1 MHVPDHFLPMSAT
14 APAAAIATGA
24 VVLAATAGWPRITT
38 RDTLLAGTTAA
49 MIFGAQ
55 MVNYPI
61 AGGISGHLIGGAL
74 ATALLGPRLALLAMT
89 AVVGVQALLF
99 GDGGI
104 NALGVNV
111 LLMAVL
117 PVLVT
122 AGVRTGAERLGLG
135 KPTRTTTAAVGAG
148 LSVPVSAAVLGVAYS
163 ATVGTG
169 AAAAFIGDLTAVHLA
184 IGLGEA
190 LITAAVLSAVMAFA
204 PGVAAWDARPSV
216 TPVAVR
222 RGLAAIG
229 GLGVVSACAL
239 ALVASGSPDGLE
251 HIVGAYS
258 LPVGDA
264 AFAGLPGLAD
274 YGTLSGTEFLA
285 ALAGLAATA
294 VLGAALATMG
304 RRMPVR
310 QGA

>member
-24 VVLAATAGWPRITT
+24 VVLAATAGRPRITT
-38 RDTLLAGTTAA
+38 RDTLLAGTTAT

-61 AGGISGHLIGGAL
+61 SGGISGHLIGGAL
-74 ATALLGPRLALLAMT
+74 VTALLGPRLALLAMT

-122 AGVRTGAERLGLG
+122 AAVRTGAERLGLG
-135 KPTRTTTAAVGAG
+135 KLTRTTAAVGAG

>member
-1 MHVPDHFLPMSAT
+1 MHVPDHFLPMSVT
-14 APAAAIATGA
+14 APTAAIATGA
-24 VVLAATAGWPRITT
+24 VVLAATAGRPRITT

-61 AGGISGHLIGGAL
+61 AGSISGHLIGGAL

-122 AGVRTGAERLGLG
+122 AAVRTGAERFGLG
-135 KPTRTTTAAVGAG
+135 KLTRTTAAVSAG

-169 AAAAFIGDLTAVHLA
+169 TVAAFIGDLTAVHLA

-204 PGVAAWDARPSV
+204 PGVAAWDARSSI

-229 GLGVVSACAL
+229 GLGVISACAL

-258 LPVGDA
+258 LPVGDTT
-264 AFAGLPGLAD
+264 FAGLPGLAD

-294 VLGAALATMG
+294 VIGAALAAMG
-304 RRMPVR
+304 RRTPVR

>member
-1 MHVPDHFLPMSAT
+1 TFTRPSSKGVSPMHVPDHFLPMGAT

-24 VVLAATAGWPRITT
+24 VVLAATAGRPRITT

-61 AGGISGHLIGGAL
+61 AGGVSGHLIGGAL

-122 AGVRTGAERLGLG
+122 AAVRIGAERLGLG
-135 KPTRTTTAAVGAG
+135 KLTRTTAAISAG
-148 LSVPVSAAVLGVAYS
+148 LSVPVSAAVLGVAYT

-169 AAAAFIGDLTAVHLA
+169 AAAAFIGELTAVHLA

-190 LITAAVLSAVMAFA
+190 LITAAVLSAVTAFA
-204 PGVAAWDARPSV
+204 PGVAAWDTRPSV
-216 TPVAVR
+216 TPVAIR
-222 RGLAAIG
+222 LSFAAVGEI
-229 GLGVVSACAL
+229 GVVSACAL
-239 ALVASGSPDGLE
+239 ALVASGNPDGLE

-258 LPVGDA
+258 LPVG
-264 AFAGLPGLAD
+264 
-274 YGTLSGTEFLA
+274 
-285 ALAGLAATA
+285 
-294 VLGAALATMG
+294 
-304 RRMPVR
+304 
-310 QGA
+310 

>member
-24 VVLAATAGWPRITT
+24 VVLAATAGRPRITI

-122 AGVRTGAERLGLG
+122 AAIRTGAERLGLG
-135 KPTRTTTAAVGAG
+135 KLTRTTAALGAG
-148 LSVPVSAAVLGVAYS
+148 LSVPVSAAVLGAAYS

-184 IGLGEA
+184 IGVGEA
-190 LITAAVLSAVMAFA
+190 LITAAVSSAVMAFA
-204 PGVAAWDARPSV
+204 PGVAVWDERATV
-216 TPVAVR
+216 TSVAVR
-222 RGLAAIG
+222 RGVAALG
-229 GLGVVSACAL
+229 GLAVTSACAL

-264 AFAGLPGLAD
+264 TFAGVPGLAA
-274 YGTLSGTEFLA
+274 YGTISGTEFLA

-294 VLGAALATMG
+294 VIGAGLAAPG
-304 RRMPVR
+304 RRTPVR

>member
-1 MHVPDHFLPMSAT
+1 MHVPDHFLPMSVT

-24 VVLAATAGWPRITT
+24 VVLAATAGRPRITT

-61 AGGISGHLIGGAL
+61 AGGVSGHLIGGAL

-99 GDGGI
+99 ADGGI

-122 AGVRTGAERLGLG
+122 AAVRIGAERLGLG
-135 KPTRTTTAAVGAG
+135 KLTRTTAAVSAG

-163 ATVGTG
+163 STVGTG
-169 AAAAFIGDLTAVHLA
+169 AAAAFIGELTAVHLT

-190 LITAAVLSAVMAFA
+190 LITAAVLSAVMAIA
-204 PGVAAWDARPSV
+204 PGVVAWDARPSV

-239 ALVASGSPDGLE
+239 ALVASGNPDGLE

-294 VLGAALATMG
+294 VLGAALAAMG
-304 RRMPVR
+304 RTPVR

>member
-1 MHVPDHFLPMSAT
+1 MSVT

-24 VVLAATAGWPRITT
+24 VVLAATAGRPRITT

-61 AGGISGHLIGGAL
+61 AGGVSGHLIGGAL

-99 GDGGI
+99 ADGGI

-122 AGVRTGAERLGLG
+122 ATVRIGAERLGLG
-135 KPTRTTTAAVGAG
+135 KLTRTTAAVSAG

-163 ATVGTG
+163 STVGTG
-169 AAAAFIGDLTAVHLA
+169 AAAAFIGELTAVHLT

-190 LITAAVLSAVMAFA
+190 LITAAVLSAVMAIA
-204 PGVAAWDARPSV
+204 PGVVAWDARPSV

-239 ALVASGSPDGLE
+239 ALVASGNPDGLE

-294 VLGAALATMG
+294 VLGAALAAMG
-304 RRMPVR
+304 RTPVR

>member
-24 VVLAATAGWPRITT
+24 VVLAATAGRPRITT

-122 AGVRTGAERLGLG
+122 AAVRTGAERLGLG
-135 KPTRTTTAAVGAG
+135 KLTRTTAAVGAG
-148 LSVPVSAAVLGVAYS
+148 LSVPVSAAVL
-163 ATVGTG
+163 
-169 AAAAFIGDLTAVHLA
+169 
-184 IGLGEA
+184 
-190 LITAAVLSAVMAFA
+190 
-204 PGVAAWDARPSV
+204 
-216 TPVAVR
+216 
-222 RGLAAIG
+222 
-229 GLGVVSACAL
+229 
-239 ALVASGSPDGLE
+239 ASR
-251 HIVGAYS
+251 
-258 LPVGDA
+258 
-264 AFAGLPGLAD
+264 
-274 YGTLSGTEFLA
+274 T
-285 ALAGLAATA
+285 
-294 VLGAALATMG
+294 
-304 RRMPVR
+304 R
-310 QGA
+310 

>member
-1 MHVPDHFLPMSAT
+1 MHVPDHFLPMSVT

-24 VVLAATAGWPRITT
+24 VVLAATAGRPRITT

-61 AGGISGHLIGGAL
+61 AGGVSGHLIGGAL

-99 GDGGI
+99 ADGGI

-122 AGVRTGAERLGLG
+122 AAVRIGAERLGLG
-135 KPTRTTTAAVGAG
+135 KLTRTTAAVSAG

-163 ATVGTG
+163 STVGTG
-169 AAAAFIGDLTAVHLA
+169 AAAAFIGELTAVHLT

-204 PGVAAWDARPSV
+204 PGVAAWNARPSV
-216 TPVAVR
+216 TPIAVR

-239 ALVASGSPDGLE
+239 ALVASGNPDGLE

-274 YGTLSGTEFLA
+274 YGTISGTEFLA

-294 VLGAALATMG
+294 VLGAALAAMG
-304 RRMPVR
+304 RTPVR

>member
-1 MHVPDHFLPMSAT
+1 MHVPDHFLPMSVT

-24 VVLAATAGWPRITT
+24 VVLAATAGRPRITT

-61 AGGISGHLIGGAL
+61 ASGVSGHLIGGAL

-99 GDGGI
+99 ADGGI

-122 AGVRTGAERLGLG
+122 AAVRIGAERLGLG
-135 KPTRTTTAAVGAG
+135 KLTRTTAAVSAG

-163 ATVGTG
+163 STVGTG
-169 AAAAFIGDLTAVHLA
+169 AAAAFIGELTAVHLT

-190 LITAAVLSAVMAFA
+190 LITAAVLSTVMAIA

-264 AFAGLPGLAD
+264 TFAGVPGLAD
-274 YGTLSGTEFLA
+274 YGTISGTEFFA

-294 VLGAALATMG
+294 VLGAALAAMG
-304 RRMPVR
+304 RTPVR

>member
-1 MHVPDHFLPMSAT
+1 MHVPDHFLPMSVT

-24 VVLAATAGWPRITT
+24 VVLAATAGRPRITT

-61 AGGISGHLIGGAL
+61 AGGVSGHLIGGAL

-99 GDGGI
+99 ADGGI

-122 AGVRTGAERLGLG
+122 AAVRIGAERLGLG
-135 KPTRTTTAAVGAG
+135 KLARTTAAVSAG

-163 ATVGTG
+163 STVGTG
-169 AAAAFIGDLTAVHLA
+169 AAAAFIGELTAVHLT

-239 ALVASGSPDGLE
+239 ALVASGNPDGLE

-294 VLGAALATMG
+294 VLGAALAAMG
-304 RRMPVR
+304 RTPVR

>member
-24 VVLAATAGWPRITT
+24 VVLAATAGRPRITI

-122 AGVRTGAERLGLG
+122 AAIRTGAEGLGLG
-135 KPTRTTTAAVGAG
+135 KLTRTTAALGAG
-148 LSVPVSAAVLGVAYS
+148 LSVPVSAAVLGAAYS

-190 LITAAVLSAVMAFA
+190 LITAAVSSAVMAFA
-204 PGVAAWDARPSV
+204 PGVAVWDERSTV
-216 TPVAVR
+216 TSVAVR
-222 RGLAAIG
+222 RGVAALG
-229 GLGVVSACAL
+229 GLAVTSACAL

-264 AFAGLPGLAD
+264 TFAGVPGLAA
-274 YGTLSGTEFLA
+274 YGTISGTEFLA

-294 VLGAALATMG
+294 VIGAGLAAPG
-304 RRMPVR
+304 RRTPVR

>member
-14 APAAAIATGA
+14 APAAAVAAGA
-24 VVLAATAGWPRITT
+24 VVLASTVGRPQISKKDVA
-38 RDTLLAGTTAA
+38 LAGTTAA

-61 AGGISGHLIGGAL
+61 ADGISGHLIGGAL

-89 AVVGVQALLF
+89 AVVAVQALLF
-99 GDGGI
+99 GDGGV

-122 AGVRTGAERLGLG
+122 AGVRAAAVRLGLG
-135 KPTRTTTAAVGAG
+135 KATRTTAALGAA
-148 LSVPVSAAVLGVAYS
+148 LSVPVSALALGAVYS
-163 ATVGTG
+163 ATAGT
-169 AAAAFIGDLTAVHLA
+169 AATAAFLGDLTAVHLA

-190 LITAAVLSAVMAFA
+190 AITAGVLSAVMAFA
-204 PGVAAWDARPSV
+204 PGVAAWDQRSAA

-222 RGLAAIG
+222 RGVAA
-229 GLGVVSACAL
+229 LGAMAAVSAGAL

-264 AFAGLPGLAD
+264 TFAGLPGLAD
-274 YGTLSGTEFLA
+274 YGSVDGTEFLA
-285 ALAGLAATA
+285 AIAGLVAAAVIGAGLAA
-294 VLGAALATMG
+294 LGG
-304 RRMPVR
+304 RTPAR
-310 QGA
+310 QNA

>member
-1 MHVPDHFLPMSAT
+1 MSAT

-24 VVLAATAGWPRITT
+24 VVLAATAGRPRITI
-38 RDTLLAGTTAA
+38 RDTLLAGTTAG

-135 KPTRTTTAAVGAG
+135 KLTRTTAIVSAG

-163 ATVGTG
+163 ATTGTG
-169 AAAAFIGDLTAVHLA
+169 AAAALIGDLIAVHLA

-204 PGVAAWDARPSV
+204 PGVAAWDARSSV
-216 TPVAVR
+216 TPVVVR

-285 ALAGLAATA
+285 ALAGLATTA
-294 VLGAALATMG
+294 VIGAALATMG
-304 RRMPVR
+304 RRTPVR
-310 QGA
+310 QSA

>member
-1 MHVPDHFLPMSAT
+1 MHVPDHFLTTSAT

-24 VVLAATAGWPRITT
+24 VVLAATAGRPRLTT
-38 RDTLLAGTTAA
+38 RDALLAGTTAA

-61 AGGISGHLIGGAL
+61 ADGVSGHLIGGAL

-89 AVVGVQALLF
+89 AVLGVQALLF

-111 LLMAVL
+111 LLMAGL

-122 AGVRTGAERLGLG
+122 AAIRTGAERLGLG
-135 KPTRTTTAAVGAG
+135 KLTRTTAALGAG
-148 LSVPVSAAVLGVAYS
+148 LSVPVSAAVLGAAYS

-190 LITAAVLSAVMAFA
+190 LITAAVSSAVMAFA
-204 PGVAAWDARPSV
+204 PGVAVWDERSTV

-222 RGLAAIG
+222 RGVAALG
-229 GLGVVSACAL
+229 GLAVTSACAL

-264 AFAGLPGLAD
+264 TFAGIPGLAD
-274 YGTLSGTEFLA
+274 YGTISGTEFLA

-294 VLGAALATMG
+294 VIGAGLAAPG
-304 RRMPVR
+304 RRTPVR